1 MVCRTSLAVVT
12 VSLLGA
18 ATAFADIT
26 TPTTAPPA
34 SDLWAGGAPSPDDT
48 RDGLVRAERAAPP
61 TILPVPAADLTRE
74 APEVLR
80 VADYE
85 AGAGRPRVSLG
96 RSRGAPVAPL
106 QVPEPAALLVLGG
119 GLLALGLYRRRSS

>member
-1 MVCRTSLAVVT
+1 MVCRTSLAVAI
-12 VSLLGA
+12 SLLGA

-26 TPTTAPPA
+26 TTTTASAA
-34 SDLWAGGAPSPDDT
+34 SDLWAGGVPPPDT

-61 TILPVPAADLTRE
+61 TILPVSGADLTRE
-74 APEVLR
+74 APDVLR

-85 AGAGRPRVSLG
+85 ASAGRPRVSLG
-96 RSRGAPVAPL
+96 RNRGAPVAPL
-106 QVPEPAALLVLGG
+106 QVPEPGTLLVLGG

>member
-1 MVCRTSLAVVT
+1 MVCRTSLAAAI

-26 TPTTAPPA
+26 TVTPETAA
-34 SDLWAGGAPSPDDT
+34 GDLWASGVPSRDA
-48 RDGLVRAERAAPP
+48 RDGFVRAERAAPP
-61 TILPVPAADLTRE
+61 TILPAASAADLTRE